1 MKILHKTTGAVLL
14 EIESLRE
21 ANLIGA
27 DLRGANLEGA
37 NLREANL
44 SGANLEG
51 ANLIGANLRGANLEG
66 ANLYK
71 ANLSGADLY
80 RANLSEAYLSGAN
93 LSGADPY
100 RANLYEANLIG
111 VNLSEAN
118 LQEIRKD
125 FQTEVAKLPAEL
137 PALRAA
143 LVEGRING
151 SSYTGECC
159 CLAGTLAKA
168 CGISEVSTGSC
179 INDFVVDSDSPRER
193 WFLGI
198 ARGDTPE
205 TSQISAITLE
215 WLDEVMDG

>member
-27 DLRGANLEGA
+27 DLSEANLYRANLCEANLCEASLRWA

-44 SGANLEG
+44 
-51 ANLIGANLRGANLEG
+51 IGASLRW

-71 ANLSGADLY
+71 ANLYGSDLY
-80 RANLSEAYLSGAN
+80 RANLSEAYLS
-93 LSGADPY
+93 
-100 RANLYEANLIG
+100 EANLIG

-215 WLDEVMDG
+215 WLDEVMDE

>member
-21 ANLIGA
+21 ANLIGT
-27 DLRGANLEGA
+27 NLE
-37 NLREANL
+37 
-44 SGANLEG
+44 
-51 ANLIGANLRGANLEG
+51 GANLRGANLEG

-71 ANLSGADLY
+71 ANLIGADLYKADLY
-80 RANLSEAYLSGAN
+80 RANLS
-93 LSGADPY
+93 GAD
-100 RANLYEANLIG
+100 LSEANLIG
-111 VNLSEAN
+111 ADLSEANLSEAN

-125 FQTEVAKLPAEL
+125 FQAEVAKLPAEL

-151 SSYTGECC
+151 SSYTEECC

-198 ARGDTPE
+198 AQGDTPE

>member
-21 ANLIGA
+21 ANLIGT
-27 DLRGANLEGA
+27 NLE
-37 NLREANL
+37 
-44 SGANLEG
+44 
-51 ANLIGANLRGANLEG
+51 GANLRGANLEE

-71 ANLSGADLY
+71 ANLIGADLYKADLY
-80 RANLSEAYLSGAN
+80 RANLSGADLSEAN
-93 LSGADPY
+93 LSGAD
-100 RANLYEANLIG
+100 LEEANLIG
-111 VNLSEAN
+111 ADLSEANLSEAN

-125 FQTEVAKLPAEL
+125 FQAEVAKLPAEL

-151 SSYTGECC
+151 SSYTEECC

-198 ARGDTPE
+198 AQGDTPE